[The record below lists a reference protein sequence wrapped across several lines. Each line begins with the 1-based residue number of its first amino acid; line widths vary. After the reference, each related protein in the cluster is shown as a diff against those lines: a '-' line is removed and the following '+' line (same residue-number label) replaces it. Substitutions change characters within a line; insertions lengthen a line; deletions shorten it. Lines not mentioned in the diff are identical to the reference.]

1 MSKYMK
7 YQRKTK
13 PKKQVPPIW
22 RGIGC
27 IMMLVVPVLSYVVGY
42 AFLQEAKRRHWV
54 PPEML
59 GYYQF
64 PDWVWDIP
72 FLDTAAGFLGNL
84 KDASAMVVFFLVTL
98 LLMTGLVS
106 VLYTIFYQLVGPAR
120 YSELDAPPASRKTKE
135 YKR

>member
-7 YQRKTK
+7 YHRKSK
-13 PKKQVPPIW
+13 PKKQVPPLW

-27 IMMLVVPVLSYVVGY
+27 IMMLAVPILSYVVGY

-54 PPEML
+54 PPELL

-72 FLDTAAGFLGNL
+72 ILETVVRFLSNI
-84 KDASAMVVFFLVTL
+84 KDGTAMVIFFFVTFL
-98 LLMTGLVS
+98 LLTGLVS
-106 VLYTIFYQLVGPAR
+106 FLYTVFYQLVGPAR
-120 YSELDAPPASRKTKE
+120 YSELDAPPASRRTRE